1 MSRRAPAF
9 VSLPCSGLA
18 LRPDSLK
25 LLMLLLLL
33 PLLLR
38 FDSCTGEETAAWKV
52 QPKLSDTASNKRM
65 ESARSLAKRIA
76 QEASGVGCGDCWLQ
90 SGG

>member
-1 MSRRAPAF
+1 MAAATR
-9 VSLPCSGLA
+9 LQL
-18 LRPDSLK
+18 DSNR

-76 QEASGVGCGDCWLQ
+76 QEASGVGCGDCFFKVAGDRG
-90 SGG
+90 STACSAA